1 MPFKSDKQRK
11 WMYAND
17 PEMAK
22 KWEKEEAIKG
32 KLRNLIKQ
40 EIKSVNEMPNFDRGT
55 SGLPRGFIDDYNKI
69 VKKLSKG
76 KGYGT
81 LSKSDKQKVW
91 ATLGKIYNESVKEAK
106 KMRFTKD
113 GKRIISKSVWLRMP
127 DYAKLRKNGVEHVLS
142 SDPKKKG
149 RSKYIPVQIESI
161 NYDKWI
167 NEGFDKYSLN
177 NLLDSKLKK
186 RLERTINVIGGKV
199 DAVGDDYIK
208 FRIGSM
214 DLAKLPSVIT
224 KLDRNKNV
232 WIGDRRKTNVWD
244 RKQNIDKLNEGSTI
258 PSAGAKAH
266 VDDGPRYWWGDRGSY
281 ESHQDKLAGKLGW
294 EVVDWIMKKN
304 TKMWGNADPKSSDYP
319 GKFDI
324 NLYKGKDVD
333 PGGPTGAVSY
343 APTGI
348 MGKKGG
354 TQVFQVDNMA
364 KGFSLWEDHIKFIL
378 KNLGWEII
386 DYMGAENVLMNTVPP
401 EEHPEDTKHDR
412 KSEKGKVTEA
422 MTASAPAYSSSEAQK
437 HVDRDVV
444 IMSKFIGKAS
454 QQVIKTMMDGVKGGR
469 YDALDLQRGFQYG
482 PVKRTHFG
490 EMDFIQQLWNK
501 VRDGFR
507 RYSKNRKLR

>member
-1 MPFKSDKQRK
+1 MPFKSEKQRK

-22 KWEKEEAIKG
+22 KWEKEESIKG

-40 EIKSVNEMPNFDRGT
+40 EIKSVNE
-55 SGLPRGFIDDYNKI
+55 
-69 VKKLSKG
+69 
-76 KGYGT
+76 
-81 LSKSDKQKVW
+81 
-91 ATLGKIYNESVKEAK
+91 
-106 KMRFTKD
+106 
-113 GKRIISKSVWLRMP
+113 
-127 DYAKLRKNGVEHVLS
+127 
-142 SDPKKKG
+142 
-149 RSKYIPVQIESI
+149 
-161 NYDKWI
+161 
-167 NEGFDKYSLN
+167 GFDKYHLGG
-177 NLLDSKLKK
+177 LLDSKLKK
-186 RLERTINVIGGKV
+186 RLERAIKIWGGKI

-294 EVVDWIMKKN
+294 EVVDWIMNKN
-304 TKMWGNADPKSSDYP
+304 TKMWGNVDPKSADYP
-319 GKFDI
+319 GKFDK

-354 TQVFQVDNMA
+354 TKVFQVDNMA
-364 KGFSLWEDHIKFIL
+364 KGFSMWEEHIKFVL
-378 KNLGWEII
+378 KNLGWEIM
-386 DYMGAENVLMNTVPP
+386 DYMGAENVLMNTLPP

-422 MTASAPAYSSSEAQK
+422 MIATPLAYSSSEAQK
-437 HVDRDVV
+437 HVDRDVT

-454 QQVIKTMMDGVKGGR
+454 QQVIKTMMDGVKSGR
-469 YDALDLQRGFQYG
+469 YDAMDLQRGIQSG
-482 PVKRTHFG
+482 PVKRTHYG
-490 EMDFIQQLWNK
+490 EMDFIQELWHK
-501 VRDGFR
+501 VRNGFR
-507 RYSKNRKLR
+507 RYSKDRKLR